1 LVFVT
6 NTVYIKILDKNCIL
20 LLNSKSYL
28 VKECGLYEGK
38 GHWIFNGIID
48 NKNND
53 MKKLYG

>member
-1 LVFVT
+1 
-6 NTVYIKILDKNCIL
+6 
-20 LLNSKSYL
+20 
-28 VKECGLYEGK
+28 LYEGK